1 GGKKEELPPMG
12 AAFCSMKNVMMNDAC
27 SVSLQDKRAQFDLDD
42 SGGKTQNSDLRDLAR
57 SVSPDPF
64 HCKHIYSAS
73 ASCEEE

>member
-1 GGKKEELPPMG
+1 
-12 AAFCSMKNVMMNDAC
+12 MMH
-27 SVSLQDKRAQFDLDD
+27 AQFHC
-42 SGGKTQNSDLRDLAR
+42 KTSERSLILTTAAVRRRIQNLRDLAR

>member
-1 GGKKEELPPMG
+1 
-12 AAFCSMKNVMMNDAC
+12 MMHAQFHC
-27 SVSLQDKRAQFDLDD
+27 KTSEAQFDLDD

-64 HCKHIYSAS
+64 HCNHIYSAS